1 MTPAASRKPLQRDA
15 PQRFDRAYYQK
26 FYGPHSQSVAS
37 KAEMS
42 ARAELIAAYTRHVGC
57 RVDTL
62 LDAGCGLGL
71 MRDPLLRALPGA
83 TYVGLEYSE
92 YLCNRFGWAH
102 GSIADYRPREPF
114 DLVVSYDVMQYL
126 DDHNASR
133 ALANFAKLCRGVLFF
148 GALTL
153 RDWRI
158 TADRARTDPD
168 VWMRTADWYRR
179 RLRRHFIE
187 IGAGFWVRR
196 HSGLVIWELETA
208 R

>member
-1 MTPAASRKPLQRDA
+1 VTRGVCPKSLRRDS

-26 FYGPHSQSVAS
+26 FYGPHARSVSS
-37 KAEMS
+37 KSEIA

-57 RVDTL
+57 RVETV

-71 MRDPLLRALPGA
+71 MREPLLRALPEA

-92 YLCNRFGWAH
+92 YLCDRFGWVH
-102 GSIADYRPREPF
+102 GSIADFKPRKPF

-126 DDHNASR
+126 DDRNASR
-133 ALANFAKLCRGVLFF
+133 ALTNFAQLCRGILFF

-153 RDWRI
+153 LDWRV
-158 TADRARTDPD
+158 TADRTRTDPY
-168 VWMRTADWYRR
+168 VWMRSADWYRR
-179 RLRRHFIE
+179 RLRRHFVE

-208 R
+208 G

>member
-1 MTPAASRKPLQRDA
+1 MSKRSDGPARDA
-15 PQRFDRAYYQK
+15 PERFDRAYYQR
-26 FYGPHSQSVAS
+26 FYGRHAKSVTS
-37 KAEMS
+37 KAEMA

-71 MRDPLLRALPGA
+71 MRESLLRALPGA

-92 YLCNRFGWAH
+92 YLCQRHGWVQ

-114 DLVVSYDVMQYL
+114 DLVLCYDVMQYL
-126 DDHNASR
+126 NDKDASL
-133 ALANFAKLCRGVLFF
+133 ALANFGRLSQGVLFF

-153 RDWRI
+153 RDWRE
-158 TADRARTDPD
+158 TADRDRTDPE
-168 VWMRTADWYRR
+168 VWMRSADWYRR

-208 R
+208 G